1 MFKKNFIKLCAS
13 IGESPSSVCKKI
25 GISPAAFSQ
34 WSDDTIP
41 RKVTQQKIA
50 DYFGV
55 DFEDLITEDPQEG
68 TVPAQKDELYVM
80 PPHRVHMVPVFENVS
95 AGFGVCA
102 IDHVV
107 DYVPAYIA
115 NPHDAANTICIKV
128 RGDSMSPRIEDGDLV
143 QVLKQSDADS
153 GMVVVAMVD
162 REDFFVKRFFQGD
175 NWIELRSDNPMY
187 KPMRFN
193 GTDALRVRV
202 VGVVKKVIKDM

>member
-1 MFKKNFIKLCAS
+1 MFWNVYCELCAK
-13 IGESPSSVCKKI
+13 ENLSPNAAAKEI
-25 GISPAAFSQ
+25 GISSGAITQ
-34 WSDDTIP
+34 WKRGIIP
-41 RKVTQQKIA
+41 RIGSIHKIA

-55 DFEDLITEDPQEG
+55 PVEYLLKEDQQEA
-68 TVPAQKDELYVM
+68 TVPTQKDELYVM
-80 PPHRVHMVPVFENVS
+80 DPQRVHMVPVFENVS

-107 DYVPAYIA
+107 DYIPAYIA
-115 NPHDAANTICIKV
+115 NPHDAANTICVKV
-128 RGDSMSPRIEDGDLV
+128 RGDSMSPRIEDGDLI

-162 REDFFVKRFFQGD
+162 SEDFFVKRFFQGD